1 MKLFEEL
8 SEDVFE
14 LFAARHYYNP
24 TCIDAEEFHSDVKR
38 FRYLKRL
45 INRYSNGKKV
55 SENRKTVNLILN
67 HLIVIFNVF
76 GHDAGLK
83 MLEFKINENN
93 WGIIKPFLIFLN
105 IVPNDR
111 YAEVPMDKVIVEELR
126 RIKSI

>member
-45 INRYSNGKKV
+45 INRFV
-55 SENRKTVNLILN
+55 SGRKETENRKTVNLILN

-76 GHDAGLK
+76 GYDAGLK
-83 MLEFKINENN
+83 MLEFKIKEEH
-93 WGIIKPFLIFLN
+93 WTILKPFLIFLN
-105 IVPNDR
+105 VVPNDR